1 MRIFIS
7 AGEPSG
13 DLHGSNFAAALRA
26 AVPNVQIDGF
36 GGPRLVAEGQAQLY
50 PLAEHAVMGI
60 SRVIVALPQFYRLF
74 HQAVK
79 HLETHR
85 PDALVLVDYPG
96 FHWHMAK
103 AAHQRGIPVY
113 WFVPPQIWA
122 WATHRVK
129 RMRKWVDHVF
139 CNLPF
144 ETTWYQER
152 GVTCSFIGHPYFD
165 ALSKQVL
172 DPTFLAEQR
181 SRPGRI
187 VALLPGSRT
196 HEVHDNMPMM
206 LRSAQLIQKAEP
218 GVRFLVAGF
227 KAQQADWIHEQLKK
241 YPELPIEVHLG
252 RTPEIIHLGEV
263 CLAVSGSVS
272 LELLNATIPTVTVYK
287 VSKMLFPLVKIFKHA
302 RYISL
307 INLLAEKELTPEFLV
322 NKDASASMAP
332 LMINWLKDEPS
343 RQATIDQMQQVKQ
356 GVARAGACQRAVEHL
371 LELLQ
376 SKQKLAA

>member
-26 AVPNVQIDGF
+26 AVPNIQIDGF
-36 GGPRLVAEGQAQLY
+36 GGPRLVAEGQNQLY

-60 SRVIVALPQFYRLF
+60 SRVIAALPQFYRLF

-79 HLETHR
+79 HLEEHR

-96 FHWHMAK
+96 FHWHLAK

-172 DPTFLAEQR
+172 DPTFLAEQC

-187 VALLPGSRT
+187 VALLPGSRS
-196 HEVHDNMPMM
+196 HEVHDNVPMM
-206 LRSAQLIQKAEP
+206 LRTARLIQQQVPDA
-218 GVRFLVAGF
+218 RFLVAGF
-227 KAQQADWIHEQLKK
+227 KAKQTEWIREELNK
-241 YPELPIEVHLG
+241 YPELPVEIHLG
-252 RTPEIIHLGEV
+252 RTPEIIHLSEV

-272 LELLNATIPTVTVYK
+272 LELLNATLPTVTLYK
-287 VSKMLFPLVKIFKHA
+287 LNKILHSMVKYFKHA
-302 RYISL
+302 KYISL
-307 INLLAEKELTPEFLV
+307 INLLAEKEVSPEFLTS
-322 NKDASASMAP
+322 KDDSQPMADQ
-332 LMINWLKDEPS
+332 LISWLKDNSE
-343 RQATIDQMQQVKQ
+343 RQSVIDQMQHIKQ
-356 GVARAGACQRAVEHL
+356 GVARQGACERAVEHL
-371 LELLQ
+371 LQ
-376 SKQKLAA
+376 SLRSKHKLAA

>member
-13 DLHGSNFAAALRA
+13 DLHGSNFAAELRTA
-26 AVPNVQIDGF
+26 IPSVQIDGF
-36 GGPRLVAEGQAQLY
+36 GGPRLVAAGQEQLF
-50 PLAEHAVMGI
+50 PLADHPIMGFW
-60 SRVIVALPQFYRLF
+60 R
-74 HQAVK
+74 AVK
-79 HLETHR
+79 AVPTFWGYFKQATKRFETHR
-85 PDALVLVDYPG
+85 PDAVVLVDYPG
-96 FHWHMAK
+96 FHWHLAK

-129 RMRKWVDHVF
+129 WMKQSVDHVF

-144 ETTWYQER
+144 EMKWYQER
-152 GVTCSFIGHPYFD
+152 GVNCSFIGHPYFD

-172 DPTFLAEQR
+172 DPVFLAEQR

-196 HEVHDNMPMM
+196 HEVHDNVPMM
-206 LRSAQLIQKAEP
+206 LRSAQLMHEVVP

-227 KAQQADWIHEQLKK
+227 KAQQADWIREQLKK

-287 VSKMLFPLVKIFKHA
+287 VNKMLFPLVKVFKHA

-332 LMINWLKDEPS
+332 LLINWLKDESS

-356 GVARAGACQRAVEHL
+356 GVARAGACRRAVEHL

-376 SKQKLAA
+376 SKKKLAA